1 MNAALHAAG
10 RAALG
15 AILSAAVGG
24 ACAQAAAPAALP
36 AASANPAYLGWRL
49 FQVHCVRCHGA
60 DAAGCGA
67 AWVSR

>member
-49 FQVHCVRCHGA
+49 FQVHCARCHGA

-67 AWVSR
+67 AWESR